1 MKINDISASFSC
13 FAFIS
18 PKLARILKYLHN
30 RVIAWLQLLETILSG
45 DWQHPQHEAEGIQA
59 AELGGGR
66 LSLDCLHWQE
76 LQGETGQLLHCQKT
90 GLAENWTGRLSDCQT
105 VTLSHCQTVTGLP
118 TQAGTTG
125 WDWPAITLAEHWT
138 GRLSDCQTGRLWLDC
153 LHWQRNYRVIQAS
166 SYTVRKLDW
175 QNLEY
180 QSLVY
185 HNLEF

>member
-1 MKINDISASFSC
+1 MVLVLVFSF
-13 FAFIS
+13 ALIS
-18 PKLARILKYLHN
+18 PTFAQILKY
-30 RVIAWLQLLETILSG
+30 IAQYCDCMIAAFIKSAFRWLAAPPTWGWGDPGCRAGWRETVNGLPTLAG
-45 DWQHPQHEAEGIQA
+45 TTGWDWPA
-59 AELGGGR
+59 L
-66 LSLDCLHWQE
+66 
-76 LQGETGQLLHCQKT
+76 T
-90 GLAENWTGRLSDCQT
+90 LAENWTGRKLDWQTVRLSDCQT
-105 VTLSHCQTVTGLP
+105 VRLSHCQTVTGLP

-125 WDWPAITLAEHWT
+125 WDWPAITLAEHRT

-180 QSLVY
+180 QSLGY